1 MRCESCCRR
10 NALARTHTRTQA
22 HKHTRTPS
30 PTHTHTHT
38 NTHRD
43 GFVQLLHAHTAN
55 SHLLKQGDLQYAV
68 LDFPGNG
75 QGLHNAADQLVNE
88 YTATA
93 TDFE

>member
-1 MRCESCCRR
+1 MLQEKRSR
-10 NALARTHTRTQA
+10 AHAYTHTSTQA
-22 HKHTRTPS
+22 H
-30 PTHTHTHT
+30 THTITYTHAHTHT